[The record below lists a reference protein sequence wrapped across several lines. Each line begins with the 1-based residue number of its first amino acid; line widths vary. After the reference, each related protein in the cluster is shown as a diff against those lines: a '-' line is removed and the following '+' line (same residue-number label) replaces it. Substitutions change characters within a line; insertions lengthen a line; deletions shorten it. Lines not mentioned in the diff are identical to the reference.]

1 MSDLHDRANGPAAGG
16 PVRGASAAVASP
28 SGWRERLNAF
38 LQPPRDEDELVGGAP
53 PMTIPQIARRFWP
66 EVRPLRWWILLK
78 LVMSA
83 ALTGISL
90 IEIALFARV
99 VDDVLVPMDLG
110 PLTWIA
116 LAYVGLALLSGVL
129 SGLKDYLSTWISAG
143 FLLRLR
149 TNVFRHVLGLPLE
162 VHDRRRLG
170 DVLARLTSDVSSV
183 ETFMVSALSRG
194 VTALV
199 TAVLYIG
206 ALFYIDPLLAA
217 VSLVVVPVFW
227 FVATAFSR
235 YVKLSSREQ
244 RRRGGS
250 LTAVAEE
257 HLSNAPLVQA
267 FNRQDDA
274 VRRFHDQN
282 AGIRD
287 ASLASSRVRSVFTPI
302 VDLAELMG
310 ILLII
315 GMGAWAL
322 SSGRLTLGGLLAF
335 LTLMAQLYSP
345 LRSLASLMPS
355 LFSASAGIERL
366 VELLDEKPPAE
377 SPDAIA
383 LRDARGELTLTDVS
397 MTYPR
402 ALRRAGSAHDARAS
416 RGGGRR
422 GRSER
427 RRQVHAGEAVDPID
441 RPHLRHPAH
450 RRS

>member
-1 MSDLHDRANGPAAGG
+1 
-16 PVRGASAAVASP
+16 
-28 SGWRERLNAF
+28 
-38 LQPPRDEDELVGGAP
+38 
-53 PMTIPQIARRFWP
+53 MTIPQIARRFWP